1 MESVGQV
8 AADDWTD
15 QDLLTR
21 EEARERL
28 AGEAEAEA
36 AALAALTESGADVAD
51 PRVRAEIELRQRRLA
66 ALRVARSLYSLPAGW

>member
-1 MESVGQV
+1 MESAEQV

-28 AGEAEAEA
+28 AAEAEAEA
-36 AALAALTESGADVAD
+36 TTLATLRESGADVAD

-66 ALRVARSLYSLPAGW
+66 ALRAARAGL